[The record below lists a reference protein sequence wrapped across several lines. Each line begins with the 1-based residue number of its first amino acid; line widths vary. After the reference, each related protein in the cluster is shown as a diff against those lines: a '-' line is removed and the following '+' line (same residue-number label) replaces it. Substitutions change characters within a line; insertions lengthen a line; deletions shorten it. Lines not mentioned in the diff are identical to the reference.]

1 MQSKLK
7 ELVMHRSLAVAVV
20 SLWGM
25 IAVTPAA
32 AISIDFVP
40 AAQTRFLGEAVSVG
54 VVVSGL
60 LGPTPDQVVSGFDLD
75 VLYNPAI
82 LTATGVTFSAFLGGP
97 LDSIPVS
104 SLSSGRI
111 DFAEASFL
119 DNAALLA
126 LQADQVTIA
135 TLHFTA
141 IGLGTSPLTFDPV
154 AAPGIDIAGL
164 DGDPLLDLDVGDGSV
179 TVIPRQNGT
188 PVPTPGGLLLIVG
201 PLAWLAMRRPAHAIS
216 NA

>member
-1 MQSKLK
+1 
-7 ELVMHRSLAVAVV
+7 MHRSLAVAVV

-97 LDSIPVS
+97 LD
-104 SLSSGRI
+104 GRVT
-111 DFAEASFL
+111 AERQYP
-119 DNAALLA
+119 AAV
-126 LQADQVTIA
+126 AD
-135 TLHFTA
+135 TLRFVDCE
-141 IGLGTSPLTFDPV
+141 S
-154 AAPGIDIAGL
+154 
-164 DGDPLLDLDVGDGSV
+164 DL
-179 TVIPRQNGT
+179 
-188 PVPTPGGLLLIVG
+188 
-201 PLAWLAMRRPAHAIS
+201 RRRWQRRYRS
-216 NA
+216 Q